1 VRLFDLKSLGV
12 LRFERRGSDRSEVAV
27 VIPLYNYAMFIGECL
42 GSVLSQDL
50 QPLSIVVID
59 DYSSDGGGDIAI
71 ELLDQNAGRFRSI
84 RVVRHLHNQGLAMS
98 RNSGIVWSDEPYL
111 FMLDADNRIR
121 RPALSRLLD
130 AVKNARADFAYSQM
144 QLCGDEEGV
153 GIADIWEPQRLALG
167 NYIDAMALVRRDAL
181 LAAGGYAE
189 MAEDPGWED
198 YDLWCRFAGLGF
210 QGVFLPELLCEYRL
224 HGSSMLRSRTNLKLN
239 RLYAEMALRHPG
251 AVQPVRPAERHVAAG
266 SNKAR
271 QRGSQRS
278 HWRG

>member
-130 AVKNARADFAYSQM
+130 AVKNAQADFAYSQM
-144 QLCGDEEGV
+144 QLCGEEEGV

-167 NYIDAMALVRRDAL
+167 NYIDAIALVRRDAL

-198 YDLWCRFAGLGF
+198 YDLWCRFAGLLI
-210 QGVFLPELLCEYRL
+210 LPSECRNYLANSGY
-224 HGSSMLRSRTNLKLN
+224 KLT
-239 RLYAEMALRHPG
+239 
-251 AVQPVRPAERHVAAG
+251 
-266 SNKAR
+266 
-271 QRGSQRS
+271 
-278 HWRG
+278 